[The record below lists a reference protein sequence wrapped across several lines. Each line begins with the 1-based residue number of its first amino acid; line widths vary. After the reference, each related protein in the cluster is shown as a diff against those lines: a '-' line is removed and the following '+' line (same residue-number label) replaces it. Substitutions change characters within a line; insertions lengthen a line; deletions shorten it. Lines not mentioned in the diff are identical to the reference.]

1 MRTITGLLLVW
12 FWIVERVSRV
22 KQRDGWKGATAGWS
36 PKASVAAVE
45 RTGEWD
51 VRGWLTDGQSDVH
64 RALDGIER
72 ALRAALIE
80 IREDVY
86 EWSDGFAQAA

>member
-12 FWIVERVSRV
+12 FWLVGKVSRM
-22 KQRDGWKGATAGWS
+22 RSPWTWKGATAGWS
-36 PKASVAAVE
+36 PKASVGAVE
-45 RTGEWD
+45 RTGDWD
-51 VRGWLTDGQSDVH
+51 VRGWLTDGQGDVH
-64 RALDGIER
+64 KALDGIER

-86 EWSDGFAQAA
+86 EWSEGFAAA